1 MTRQEFIQEA
11 ALRLI
16 SAMNEYTIT
25 EVASWA
31 KELAKEIYGEE
42 EEEPEIPYSN
52 EPISAVIKEIDRM
65 DCEERDANNAKLPL
79 GTPWR
84 YNKRGHAR
92 IAQTA
97 CERESI
103 LTVAGLLAFGRSDF
117 LGIYNIGPKVIKSV
131 DKALENLYNIQKW

>member
-11 ALRLI
+11 ALRILG
-16 SAMNEYTIT
+16 SHFAYTM
-25 EVASWA
+25 
-31 KELAKEIYGEE
+31 KEIAENARSLADEIYGEE

-65 DCEERDANNAKLPL
+65 DCEEREAKNMKLPL